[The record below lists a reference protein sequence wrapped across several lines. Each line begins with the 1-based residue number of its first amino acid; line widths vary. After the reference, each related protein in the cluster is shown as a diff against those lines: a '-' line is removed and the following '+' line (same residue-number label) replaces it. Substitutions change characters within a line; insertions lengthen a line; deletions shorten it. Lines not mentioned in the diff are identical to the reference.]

1 MSETSSTAW
10 QSRFDLW
17 HAQVQEIIATV
28 DSGASIATGPATQ
41 ALTPPS
47 GAAAAPPTKVLFCAP
62 HPDDECLSGALA
74 LRLRMDSGASVTNIA
89 ITLGSDLGQRARRL
103 AELQSACRA
112 LGFALVVPIEPATG
126 LPSGFDHLEPE
137 RRQTHPA
144 EWQAQVNEL
153 ALIFKREKPDLILA
167 PHVQDFNTTHVATHM
182 LVTDAMTEYLER
194 SGIPSLPLVETEF
207 WHQIERPNL
216 MVGLTPAIAAMQIVA
231 AAEHG
236 GEMSR
241 NPYHVLHTCRLMDNV
256 RRGSEVV
263 FGQGAAAQPFKLAE
277 LYNVRVRKGRQWL
290 PTPPGQAIAPEQ
302 PVSVAWIQRHYVF
315 PGA

>member
-17 HAQVQEIIATV
+17 HAQVQRIIATV
-28 DSGASIATGPATQ
+28 DSGASIATGPTAQ

-144 EWQAQVNEL
+144 EWHAQVNEL

-182 LVTDAMTEYLER
+182 LVTDAITEYLER
-194 SGIPSLPLVETEF
+194 SAIPSLPLVETEF

-315 PGA
+315 PEA

>member
-1 MSETSSTAW
+1 MSETTSAAW

-17 HAQVQEIIATV
+17 HTQVQKIIATV
-28 DSGASIATGPATQ
+28 DSGASIATGPTAED
-41 ALTPPS
+41 LRPPQGA
-47 GAAAAPPTKVLFCAP
+47 GAAQPAKVLFCAP

-89 ITLGSDLGQRARRL
+89 VTLGSDLGQRARRL

-126 LPSGFDHLEPE
+126 RTSGFDHLEPE
-137 RRQTHPA
+137 RRQTHTA

-153 ALIFKREKPDLILA
+153 ALIFRREKPDLILA
-167 PHVQDFNTTHVATHM
+167 PHMQDSNTTHVATHL
-182 LVTDAMTEYLER
+182 LVTDAITVYLEG

-216 MVGLTPAIAAMQIVA
+216 MVGLTPALAAMQIVA

-241 NPYHVLHTCRLMDNV
+241 NPYHVVHTCRLMDNV

-277 LYNVRVRKGRQWL
+277 LYNVRIRKGRQWL
-290 PTPPGQAIAPEQ
+290 PTPPGRAIAPEEAA
-302 PVSVAWIQRHYVF
+302 SVAWIRRHF
-315 PGA
+315 LAAES